1 MIKLLWIALVSTV
14 FTGCVSTTQIVIKH
28 HFPDEHINYEINQGW
43 TREFQEKI
51 MKLTYGSKINFGGEE
66 LTFTKIENTKS
77 NGFVC
82 FFSDKNGTIAI
93 LTQQEVELAVGL

>member
-1 MIKLLWIALVSTV
+1 
-14 FTGCVSTTQIVIKH
+14 
-28 HFPDEHINYEINQGW
+28 
-43 TREFQEKI
+43 

>member
-1 MIKLLWIALVSTV
+1 MNIFNMNLLKSGL
-14 FTGCVSTTQIVIKH
+14 KH
-28 HFPDEHINYEINQGW
+28 TKG
-43 TREFQEKI
+43 KV